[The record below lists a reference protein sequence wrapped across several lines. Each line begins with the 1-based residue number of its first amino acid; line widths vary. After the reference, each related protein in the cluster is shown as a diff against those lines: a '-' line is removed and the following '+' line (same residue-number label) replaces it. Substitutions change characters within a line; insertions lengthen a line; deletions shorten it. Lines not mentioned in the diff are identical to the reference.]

1 MRACN
6 SCLLK
11 FLARAVPVSNLIP
24 RIAFDE
30 SNSERRSTSALVIS
44 PRVKSK
50 LSKTFD
56 IVLQKSLDDVA
67 LKIEANFP
75 DSLIAEHYVHRLL
88 HDFEL
93 LGRRVSQ
100 LCIEFINVSKKLRN
114 GHFVWS
120 FLLDEIVDRFAV
132 APPDTDVVAFGVS
145 IENLSSPPLQKFDGL
160 FR

>member
-1 MRACN
+1 M
-6 SCLLK
+6 
-11 FLARAVPVSNLIP
+11 
-24 RIAFDE
+24 
-30 SNSERRSTSALVIS
+30 
-44 PRVKSK
+44 KSK

-75 DSLIAEHYVHRLL
+75 YSLIAEHYVHRLI

-132 APPDTDVVAFGVS
+132 APPDTDIVAFGVS
-145 IENLSSPPLQKFDGL
+145 IENMSSPPLQKLDGL